1 MKSAFLTVILQRFL
15 LIFILGFILTLP
27 FKYYFFPNI
36 GQFLQPI
43 VSSFVGLFIE
53 NEGLIYH
60 SDGVLMQIWVM
71 LLLVI
76 SLLGSLIWSFF
87 KPNSGVFL
95 LFWINRICAYFLALM
110 LLIYGLNKIFK
121 YQFYFPEPNLLFTP
135 LGQLSPDILF
145 WSSMGTSH
153 SYSIFAGVIEVMPA
167 VLLLFR
173 KTRILGAFIAFAVLL
188 NVLMLN
194 VGFGITVKLFSS
206 FLLLLSLLLIFPYLK
221 QFVHYFMG
229 KEVRLQPEPIP
240 ALKNE
245 RFNRFYP
252 LLKGLV
258 IGLILFES
266 LGMYFE
272 GSYFNG
278 DQQPKPF
285 MHGAYEVQPN
295 QQGIQRLFFHK
306 DNYFITQSFADEFRD
321 YPLRWNGNSLLLTNQ
336 MKEKAELDLRTLSA
350 DKFELTGVFFGD
362 SIAWKF
368 NQIDLEGLAIFQ

>member
-15 LIFILGFILTLP
+15 LIFVLGFILTLP
-27 FKYYFFPNI
+27 FKYYFFPNL

-43 VSSFVGLFIE
+43 VSSFAGLFIE
-53 NEGLIYH
+53 NESLIYH

-76 SLLGSLIWSFF
+76 SLLGSVIWSFF
-87 KPNSGVFL
+87 KPNSGVYL
-95 LFWINRICAYFLALM
+95 LFWINRISAYFLALM

-153 SYSIFAGVIEVMPA
+153 SYSIFAGVIEVIPA

-206 FLLLLSLLLIFPYLK
+206 FLLLLSLMLIFPYLR
-221 QFVHYFMG
+221 QFVHFFMG

-240 ALKNE
+240 TLKNE
-245 RFNRFYP
+245 RYDRFYL

-295 QQGIQRLFFHK
+295 QQGIERLFFHK

-321 YPLRWNGNSLLLTNQ
+321 YPLTWNGNSLLLTNQ
-336 MKEKAELDLRTLSA
+336 
-350 DKFELTGVFFGD
+350 
-362 SIAWKF
+362 
-368 NQIDLEGLAIFQ
+368 N

>member
-15 LIFILGFILTLP
+15 LIFVLGFILTLP

-43 VSSFVGLFIE
+43 VSSFAGLFIE

-60 SDGVLMQIWVM
+60 SDVELMQIWVM

-76 SLLGSLIWSFF
+76 SLLGSVIWSFF
-87 KPNSGVFL
+87 KPNSGVYL
-95 LFWINRICAYFLALM
+95 LFWINRISAYFLALM

-153 SYSIFAGVIEVMPA
+153 SYSFFAGVIEVIPA

-206 FLLLLSLLLIFPYLK
+206 FLLLLSLMLIFPYLR
-221 QFVHYFMG
+221 QFVHFFMG

-285 MHGAYEVQPN
+285 MHGAYEVRPN

-321 YPLRWNGNSLLLTNQ
+321 YPLSWDGTTLMLTNQ
-336 MKEKAELDLRTLSA
+336 TEEKSELDLRTLSV

-362 SIAWKF
+362 SVAWKF
-368 NQIDLEGLAIFQ
+368 NRIDLEGLAIFE

>member
-1 MKSAFLTVILQRFL
+1 MKSAFLPVVLQRFL
-15 LIFILGFILTLP
+15 LIFVLGFILTLP

-36 GQFLQPI
+36 GQVLQPF
-43 VSSFVGLFIE
+43 VSSFAGLFIE

-60 SDGVLMQIWVM
+60 SDGVLMLMWVM

-76 SLLGSLIWSFF
+76 SLLVSLIWSFF
-87 KPNSGVFL
+87 KPKSGIYL
-95 LFWINRICAYFLALM
+95 PFWFNRICAYFLALM

-153 SYSIFAGVIEVMPA
+153 SYSIFAGVIEVIPA

-194 VGFGITVKLFSS
+194 VGFGITVKIFSS
-206 FLLLLSLLLIFPYLK
+206 FLLLLSLMLIFPYLK
-221 QFVHYFMG
+221 QFAQFFMG
-229 KEVRLQPEPIP
+229 KEVRLQPEHLP

-245 RFNRFYP
+245 RYDRFYP
-252 LLKGLV
+252 FMKGVV

-272 GSYFNG
+272 RSYFNG

-295 QQGIQRLFFHK
+295 EEGIKRLFFHK
-306 DNYFITQSFADEFRD
+306 DNYFITQSNTDEFRD
-321 YPLRWNGNSLLLTNQ
+321 YPLTWDGNRLMLSNQ
-336 MKEKAELDLRTLSA
+336 KKEKSELDLRTMDP

-368 NQIDLEGLAIFQ
+368 DRIDLTWLAIFE

>member
-43 VSSFVGLFIE
+43 ISSFVGLFIE

-95 LFWINRICAYFLALM
+95 LFWINHICAYFLALM

-153 SYSIFAGVIEVMPA
+153 SYSIFAGVIEVIPA

-194 VGFGITVKLFSS
+194 VGFGITVKIFSS

-221 QFVHYFMG
+221 QFVHFFMG

-240 ALKNE
+240 TLKNE

-278 DQQPKPF
+278 DRQPKPF

-295 QQGIQRLFFHK
+295 EQSIQRLFFHK

-321 YPLRWNGNSLLLTNQ
+321 YSLAWNGTKLMLTNQ
-336 MKEKAELDLRTLSA
+336 TKEKSELDLSTLGS

-362 SIAWKF
+362 SVAWKF
-368 NQIDLEGLAIFQ
+368 NRIDLAGLAIFE

>member
-1 MKSAFLTVILQRFL
+1 MKGAFLPAVLQRFL
-15 LIFILGFILTLP
+15 LIFVLGFILTLP

-43 VSSFVGLFIE
+43 VNSFVQNFTPQ
-53 NEGLIYH
+53 EGLIYH
-60 SDGVLMQIWVM
+60 SDGVLMRMWVM
-71 LLLVI
+71 LLLAI
-76 SLLGSLIWSFF
+76 SLIVSLIWSFL
-87 KPNSGVFL
+87 KPTVSVYL
-95 LFWINRICAYFLALM
+95 LFWINRICTYFLALM

-153 SYSIFAGVIEVMPA
+153 SYSIFAGVIEVIPA

-194 VGFGITVKLFSS
+194 VGFGITVKIFSS
-206 FLLLLSLLLIFPYLK
+206 FLLLLSLILIFPFLR
-221 QFVHYFMG
+221 QFAHFFMG
-229 KEVRLQPEPIP
+229 KEVRLQAEPIP
-240 ALKNE
+240 TLKNE
-245 RFNRFYP
+245 RYDRFYP

-266 LGMYFE
+266 LGMYCE
-272 GSYFNG
+272 NSYFNG

-295 QQGIQRLFFHK
+295 EEGIKRLFFHK

-321 YPLRWNGNSLLLTNQ
+321 YPLSWKGTTLLLTNRT
-336 MKEKAELDLRTLSA
+336 KEKSELDLRTMDP

-362 SIAWKF
+362 SVAWKF
-368 NQIDLEGLAIFQ
+368 NRIDLAGLAIFE

>member
-1 MKSAFLTVILQRFL
+1 MKSAFLPVVLQRFL
-15 LIFILGFILTLP
+15 LIFVLGFILTLP
-27 FKYYFFPNI
+27 FKYYFFPNV

-43 VSSFVGLFIE
+43 VSSFVQNFTAHE
-53 NEGLIYH
+53 ALIYH
-60 SDGVLMQIWVM
+60 SDGVLMRIWVM

-76 SLLGSLIWSFF
+76 SVLGSVIWSFF
-87 KPNSGVFL
+87 KPNSGVYL

-153 SYSIFAGVIEVMPA
+153 SYSIFAGVIEVIPA

-206 FLLLLSLLLIFPYLK
+206 FLLLLSLMLIFPYLR
-221 QFVHYFMG
+221 QFVHFFLG
-229 KEVRLQPEPIP
+229 KEVRLQAEPIP
-240 ALKNE
+240 TLKNE
-245 RFNRFYP
+245 RYDRFYP

-272 GSYFNG
+272 RSYFNG

-295 QQGIQRLFFHK
+295 EEGIQRLFFHK
-306 DNYFITQSFADEFRD
+306 DNYFITQSFADEFKD
-321 YPLRWNGNSLLLTNQ
+321 YPLTWDGTRLMLTNQ
-336 MKEKAELDLRTLSA
+336 TKEKAELDLRTMDP

-362 SIAWKF
+362 SVDWKF
-368 NQIDLEGLAIFQ
+368 DRVDLGGMAIFE

>member
-15 LIFILGFILTLP
+15 LIFVLGFILTLP

-60 SDGVLMQIWVM
+60 SDGVLMQMWVM

-76 SLLGSLIWSFF
+76 SLLLSLLWSFF
-87 KPNSGVFL
+87 EPKSGVYL
-95 LFWINRICAYFLALM
+95 TFWINHICAYFLALM

-153 SYSIFAGVIEVMPA
+153 SYSIFAGVIEVIPA

-194 VGFGITVKLFSS
+194 IGFGITVKLFSS
-206 FLLLLSLLLIFPYLK
+206 FLLLLGLILILPYLK
-221 QFVHYFMG
+221 QFVHFFMG
-229 KEVRLQPEPIP
+229 KEVHLQTEPLP

-245 RFNRFYP
+245 RYDRFYP
-252 LLKGLV
+252 LLKGVV

-306 DNYFITQSFADEFRD
+306 DNYFITQSFADEFKD
-321 YPLRWNGNSLLLTNQ
+321 YPLTWNGTRLMLTNPT
-336 MKEKAELDLRTLSA
+336 KEKAELDLRTMDP
-350 DKFELTGVFFGD
+350 DKFELIGVFFGD
-362 SIAWKF
+362 SVAWKF
-368 NQIDLEGLAIFQ
+368 NRIDLEGLAIFE

>member
-1 MKSAFLTVILQRFL
+1 MKRAFLPVISQRFL
-15 LIFILGFILTLP
+15 LIFVLGFILTLP

-36 GQFLQPI
+36 GQFLMPI
-43 VSSFVGLFIE
+43 TCFFARFFI
-53 NEGLIYH
+53 NQEGLTYH
-60 SDGVLMQIWVM
+60 SDGVLMQVWVI

-76 SLLGSLIWSFF
+76 SLFVSLIWTFF
-87 KPNSGVFL
+87 KLKASVFL

-110 LLIYGLNKIFK
+110 LLIYGLNKVFK
-121 YQFYFPEPNLLFTP
+121 YQFYFPEPNILFTP

-153 SYSIFAGVIEVMPA
+153 SYSIFAGVIEVIPA

-194 VGFGITVKLFSS
+194 VGFGITVKLFSG
-206 FLLLLSLLLIFPYLK
+206 FLLLLSLILIFPYLK
-221 QFVHYFMG
+221 QFVHFFMG
-229 KEVRLQPEPIP
+229 KEVRLQAEPIP

-245 RFNRFYP
+245 RLIRFYP
-252 LLKGLV
+252 ILKGMV

-285 MHGAYEVQPN
+285 MAGAYSIHPN
-295 QQGIQRLFFHK
+295 EQGIKRLFFHK

-321 YPLRWNGNSLLLTNQ
+321 YPLSWDGTTLMLTNQ
-336 MKEKAELDLRTLSA
+336 NKEKAELDLRTLGH
-350 DKFELTGVFFGD
+350 DKFELTGVFFND
-362 SIAWKF
+362 SVDWKF
-368 NQIDLEGLAIFQ
+368 NRIDLEGLAIFE